1 MHQYARYV
9 PLGLMLWSP
18 FSVDPYFIDDFEKER
33 AFVYVL
39 EGDEIELV
47 ENL

>member
-1 MHQYARYV
+1 MRQYARYV

-33 AFVYVL
+33 AFVYIL
-39 EGDEIELV
+39 EGDEVELA